1 MARECYMSS
10 LKTTRE
16 ELAFVDVPLSEIINN
31 YFECWDL
38 ILGVEAERL
47 TSTEDLK
54 EVQIGPHTNLV
65 MKIGTLLP
73 AEEERE
79 LVDQL
84 IKNVNLF
91 ARVPSDMSGI
101 DTQVVNHRLAIHP
114 FAKLVVKRK
123 RKVGVVRRAIIDEE
137 LGKLL
142 DVGITTKMKY
152 PTWLTNVVL
161 VRKANNRGHMCV
173 DFTDLNSTTPNDPYT
188 LLDIDSLIDES
199 LGYFMLSFMDVY

>member
-1 MARECYMSS
+1 M
-10 LKTTRE
+10 
-16 ELAFVDVPLSEIINN
+16 P
-31 YFECWDL
+31 
-38 ILGVEAERL
+38 
-47 TSTEDLK
+47 
-54 EVQIGPHTNLV
+54 
-65 MKIGTLLP
+65 
-73 AEEERE
+73 
-79 LVDQL
+79 
-84 IKNVNLF
+84 
-91 ARVPSDMSGI
+91 GI

-114 FAKLVVKRK
+114 SAKLVVQRK

-173 DFTDLNSTTPNDPYT
+173 DFTDLNSATPNDPYP

-199 LGYFMLSFMDVY
+199 LGYFMDVY